1 MTWGLPQRMRSHCW
15 QKRPKL
21 NFFAHLWPISDF
33 FYNSPNSTNTFFSNQ
48 TQDTFICG
56 RKSDTYLMFFKVTAV
71 WTVMSSHPN
80 FTSLRWDRRYNSASE
95 EAGSG
100 KIRCKQW
107 MKPAWLTP
115 LMELISWE
123 KVRFWT
129 QLDSFPHNFV
139 GCDCTTTSKLIHT
152 RWHVMSR
159 PFTLESYN
167 GNNHTTNPNWALRPA
182 VWTQPKSLR
191 WGADPDL
198 A

>member
-1 MTWGLPQRMRSHCW
+1 MGTGRQLTCIDRPSRIRLRQVQKQKLGCGRGLVRLWKMTWGLPQRMRSHCW

-48 TQDTFICG
+48 TQDTFKCS

-129 QLDSFPHNFV
+129 QLDS
-139 GCDCTTTSKLIHT
+139 S
-152 RWHVMSR
+152 
-159 PFTLESYN
+159 
-167 GNNHTTNPNWALRPA
+167 
-182 VWTQPKSLR
+182 
-191 WGADPDL
+191 
-198 A
+198 